1 MSPAAHLPG
10 VRQIA
15 AQVNAGACPVAIV
28 EAALQR
34 AEADQL
40 NAVIRVYRDSALA
53 TAAEVAQRVA
63 TGASLPLAGVPVL
76 LKDNIC
82 YQGHPVEACSRIL
95 TGFVAPYH
103 ATVVERLLA
112 AGAVIIGAANMDS
125 FAMGSSNETSCH
137 GPVRNPHDPN
147 RVPGGSSGGSA
158 AAVAAGIVPLAL
170 GSDTGGSIRQ
180 PAAFCGTLGC
190 KPTYGRVSRYGLLA
204 FGSSLDQ
211 IGPLCRDAAD
221 AALALAVISGHDPLD
236 STSSPLPAVAAAP
249 TARALAGLRIG
260 MLELP
265 DEGLDP
271 AISATLTR
279 ARQALEAAG
288 ASLVPVRLP
297 HDRHAVACY
306 YIIATGEAAS
316 NLSRYD
322 GIHYG
327 HRCQDPADLEEV
339 YARSRAEG
347 FGAEVQR
354 RIMLGTYVLS
364 AGYLDAYYLK
374 AQRVRRLLVQ
384 DYATAFA
391 ACDVI
396 LGPTTPTPAFALG
409 EKIDDPLQMYLNDIF
424 TIGANLAGVPALSL
438 PAGHTDKGLPIGLHL
453 QGPHGQDE
461 ALLGIAAAVAAV
473 L

>member
-1 MSPAAHLPG
+1 MSTNAC
-10 VRQIA
+10 QIA
-15 AQVNAGACPVAIV
+15 AQVAAGACPRAIV
-28 EAALQR
+28 EAALLK

-53 TAAEVAQRVA
+53 TAATVAERVA
-63 TGASLPLAGVPVL
+63 AGEQLPLAGVPVL

-82 YQGHPVEACSRIL
+82 YRGHPVEACSRIL
-95 TGFVAPYH
+95 EGFVAPYN

-137 GPVRNPHDPN
+137 GPVRNPHDPS

-158 AAVAAGIVPLAL
+158 AAVAADIVPLAL

-180 PAAFCGTLGC
+180 PAAFCGTLGY

-211 IGPLCRDAAD
+211 IGPLCHDAAD
-221 AALALAVISGHDPLD
+221 AALALSVISGHDPLD
-236 STSSPLPAVAAAP
+236 STSSPLPAIAGDSSP
-249 TARALAGLRIG
+249 TDLAGLRIG
-260 MLELP
+260 LLALP
-265 DEGLDP
+265 DAGLDP
-271 AISATLTR
+271 AIGAALDNARTALT
-279 ARQALEAAG
+279 AAG
-288 ASLVPVRLP
+288 ATLVPVTLP
-297 HDRHAVACY
+297 HARYAVACY

-327 HRCQDPADLEEV
+327 HRCDNPADLSDI

-347 FGAEVQR
+347 FGSEVQR

-364 AGYLDAYYLK
+364 AGYVDAYYLK

-384 DYATAFA
+384 DYAAAFA
-391 ACDVI
+391 DCDVI

-424 TIGANLAGVPALSL
+424 TIGANLAGIPALSL
-438 PAGHTDKGLPIGLHL
+438 PAGRNDAGLPLGLHL
-453 QGPHGQDE
+453 QGPHGRDE
-461 ALLGIAAAVAAV
+461 TLLSIAGALAGAGE
-473 L
+473 